1 MGYVRESLK
10 RVEITPSNMN
20 CQELFLYRSGVYSV
34 SGGGVL
40 VGQQAVRVLGWGHQD
55 GERFWRVANSWGR
68 DWGEEGTFRIRRG
81 EGRQDGLSVQRSF
94 SRYQRGEDRG
104 VCAGGLA
111 QTSQVSQEKGEKG
124 KEEEEEVKY
133 FV

>member
-1 MGYVRESLK
+1 
-10 RVEITPSNMN
+10 MN

-55 GERFWRVANSWGR
+55 GERFWRVANTWGR

-81 EGRQDGLSVQRSF
+81 EGRQD
-94 SRYQRGEDRG
+94 
-104 VCAGGLA
+104 
-111 QTSQVSQEKGEKG
+111 
-124 KEEEEEVKY
+124 
-133 FV
+133 

>member
-1 MGYVRESLK
+1 MLFATKNLLVSFYPFLSLLKPTVNRYIQNPRHPSITCAVGYVRGSPR

-40 VGQQAVRVLGWGHQD
+40 VGQQAVRLLGWGQQD
-55 GERFWRVANSWGR
+55 GERFWRVANTWGR

-81 EGRQDGLSVQRSF
+81 EGRQD
-94 SRYQRGEDRG
+94 
-104 VCAGGLA
+104 
-111 QTSQVSQEKGEKG
+111 
-124 KEEEEEVKY
+124 
-133 FV
+133 